1 MSVSSNGKSN
11 NNTLALNS
19 RLVLILG
26 LLYFAQGLP
35 FGLLVKSL
43 PAILS
48 KAGLPTEYI
57 GLLALAAIP
66 WALKFLWS
74 PWVDRWGRG
83 RPNHRKRWIV
93 GSQCCAAGL
102 LLVIGSFSPQWLFVD
117 GIGYLLLLLFLL
129 NFLFATHD
137 IASDGLAV
145 RLLPASLRGI
155 GNSLQSGGYKAGMIA
170 GGAAMLIAVQV
181 IGWRA
186 TLWLL
191 AAGLLLFLLPVW
203 RFAEPIENVP
213 PRETASFKWWA
224 RQLVR
229 FWLRKGMG
237 LWFLLL
243 IGYRIGDSFGSR
255 MIKPM
260 LVKYD
265 WTFSQIGMLDLVS
278 SLVGLVGA
286 ALAGLLL
293 MRMPRIIALV
303 LFGALQAAGLLAW
316 GLVDVGVAKQV
327 LFAAIFEQF
336 ADGLST
342 VALFTMMMDRCRAG
356 HEGVDYTMQACLV
369 LMSSGLFTL
378 VSGYSAAQWGFS
390 AHFLLSAALALA
402 AIMPAIFWKRA
413 IHD

>member
-1 MSVSSNGKSN
+1 
-11 NNTLALNS
+11 
-19 RLVLILG
+19 
-26 LLYFAQGLP
+26 
-35 FGLLVKSL
+35 
-43 PAILS
+43 
-48 KAGLPTEYI
+48 
-57 GLLALAAIP
+57 
-66 WALKFLWS
+66 
-74 PWVDRWGRG
+74 
-83 RPNHRKRWIV
+83 
-93 GSQCCAAGL
+93 
-102 LLVIGSFSPQWLFVD
+102 
-117 GIGYLLLLLFLL
+117 
-129 NFLFATHD
+129 
-137 IASDGLAV
+137 
-145 RLLPASLRGI
+145 
-155 GNSLQSGGYKAGMIA
+155 
-170 GGAAMLIAVQV
+170 
-181 IGWRA
+181 
-186 TLWLL
+186 
-191 AAGLLLFLLPVW
+191 
-203 RFAEPIENVP
+203 
-213 PRETASFKWWA
+213 
-224 RQLVR
+224 
-229 FWLRKGMG
+229 
-237 LWFLLL
+237 
-243 IGYRIGDSFGSR
+243 
-255 MIKPM
+255 
-260 LVKYD
+260 
-265 WTFSQIGMLDLVS
+265 MLDLVS